1 MAIAIKVGDNFTTS
15 RSNEDVKALE
25 IVKNKNGSARVFVEN
40 AKGERR
46 WTTVR

>member
-25 IVKNKNGSARVFVEN
+25 IVENKNGSARVFVEN